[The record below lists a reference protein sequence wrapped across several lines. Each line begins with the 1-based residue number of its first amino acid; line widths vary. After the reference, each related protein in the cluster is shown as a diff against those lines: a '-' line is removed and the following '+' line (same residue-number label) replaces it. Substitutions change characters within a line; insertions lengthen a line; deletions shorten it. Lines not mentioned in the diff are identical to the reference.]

1 MSVFED
7 KIDNYGNGAT
17 GTLTTP
23 SGQSVGYTVSSNAY
37 TRDWGDVDDGA
48 QVQQS
53 NGFVEVAFDAPVQ
66 NAAIQ
71 ISSANI
77 GEEYVVEV
85 NGQPTDLSAM
95 IASGQAT
102 FHDLG
107 GNQIVN
113 SDGELTASG
122 SWEGLDTAV
131 LQFHVP
137 VSSLKVSG
145 DGSGGGWD
153 IFDIGFAGSDLP
165 CFVAG
170 TLIATPSGE
179 TPVERIMSGDLVLT
193 ADDGPQRVV
202 WAGRRTCA
210 LAALKTFERQRPV
223 RIEPSAL
230 GAGLPRRALR
240 VSRQHRIVLTLRGEE
255 VLVPA
260 IKLVGLPG
268 ISVDAPAG
276 TVSYHH
282 ILLARH
288 GIVSAEGAGCESLFW
303 GRRSPLLFPEVLGA
317 VAPQTR
323 AILRQMSPARR
334 LVERKSELRALCVIA

>member
-23 SGQSVGYTVSSNAY
+23 SGQSVGYTVSSNAV

-53 NGFVEVAFDAPVQ
+53 NGFVEVTFDAPVQ

-71 ISSANI
+71 ISSANV
-77 GEEYVVEV
+77 GEEYIVEV
-85 NGQPTDLSAM
+85 DGQPTDLNSL

-113 SDGELTASG
+113 SDGELTATG
-122 SWEGLDTAV
+122 SWQGMDTAV

-137 VSSLKVSG
+137 VTSLKVSG

-165 CFVAG
+165 CFVGG
-170 TLIATPSGE
+170 TRIATPSGDVA
-179 TPVERIMSGDLVLT
+179 VELIRPGDLVLT
-193 ADDGPQRVV
+193 ADDGPQPVLWVGARV
-202 WAGRRTCA
+202 CA
-210 LAALKTFERQRPV
+210 LAALGTFTRQRPV
-223 RIEPSAL
+223 QIAPGAL
-230 GAGLPRRALR
+230 GSGLPRRALCL
-240 VSRQHRIVLTLRGEE
+240 SRQHRVALALRDEE

-268 ISVDAPAG
+268 ITVDPPRG
-276 TVSYHH
+276 TVAYHH
-282 ILLARH
+282 LLLARH
-288 GIVSAEGAGCESLFW
+288 CVLSAEGVGCESLLW
-303 GRRSPLLFPEVLGA
+303 GPRSPLLFPEVLGA
-317 VAPQTR
+317 LAPQMRT
-323 AILRQMSPARR
+323 ILRQMSPARR
-334 LVERKSELRALCVIA
+334 IVDRKSELRALRVIA